1 MCVCTC
7 VWEWE
12 SDWANQVSVCY
23 LALPL
28 WREPVIF
35 LFERERGP
43 LNLPSKQNQFD
54 KFTLTTRSTSN
65 MPTMLHTR
73 PTISSSTPS
82 PAACLSSGNHQC
94 VHSDTPVDS
103 HPVAVK
109 WPSLFPDLIRKPVL
123 SSKIAL
129 AVLPLSTVRVLQNPC
144 NATLRRPVH
153 IGRQIGL
160 QYVI

>member
-1 MCVCTC
+1 
-7 VWEWE
+7 
-12 SDWANQVSVCY
+12 
-23 LALPL
+23 
-28 WREPVIF
+28 
-35 LFERERGP
+35 
-43 LNLPSKQNQFD
+43 
-54 KFTLTTRSTSN
+54 

-109 WPSLFPDLIRKPVL
+109 WPSLFSDLIRKPVL

-129 AVLPLSTVRVLQNPC
+129 AVLQLSTVQGFPESLHIAQTSPYREADRAAVRYLIEGQSSVL
-144 NATLRRPVH
+144 
-153 IGRQIGL
+153 
-160 QYVI
+160 